1 MKKYFI
7 FGLFLVCGMLL
18 GTAAFAGTLSVGA
31 QGWYVNWD
39 SGLAKMNAQVVETQ
53 LRRELDAAKNDGTF
67 TEFVN
72 YQGLDVG
79 DPESSGFLAGPRIS
93 YQTEDRQWEFRLSSM
108 LFGAYSTSVDTSVM
122 VTADFLAPLPDIA
135 TSLPISTDFEIEY
148 RDIDLRVTRMIT
160 NNFGVFGGAIY
171 QSYSS
176 ELESNYSFSFSTQ
189 SMTSSVK
196 FKLDAWMAML
206 YAGISYQRPL
216 GRMFSFTGNIGAGTP
231 VAGGL
236 EQELSINYNIN
247 GTTNKNE
254 ISSDGGE
261 VKMAFMGF
269 AEIAIGM
276 KLGENVAL
284 ELGYQYRRLTVK
296 VDKVDL
302 NADGNADESTSET
315 DVFQGVTFAASY
327 LLNL

>member
-7 FGLFLVCGMLL
+7 TGLFLVCGMLL
-18 GTAAFAGTLSVGA
+18 GASAFAGTLSVGG
-31 QGWYVNWD
+31 QGWYVKWD
-39 SGLAKMNAQVVETQ
+39 SGLAKMNTQVVEAQ
-53 LRRELDAAKNDGTF
+53 LTKELNVAAADGTF
-67 TEFVN
+67 TDFGEF
-72 YQGLDVG
+72 QGLDVG
-79 DPESSGFLAGPRIS
+79 DPESSGFLFGPRLS
-93 YQTEDRQWEFRLSSM
+93 YQTDDKKWEFRLSSM
-108 LFGAYSTSVDTSVM
+108 LFGSYSTSVDSSVSIKANFFG
-122 VTADFLAPLPDIA
+122 VEIPG
-135 TSLPISTDFEIEY
+135 SLPVSTDFEIEY
-148 RDIDLRVTRMIT
+148 RDIDLRVIRKLTE
-160 NNFGVFGGAIY
+160 NFGVFGGAIY
-171 QSYSS
+171 QSYTS
-176 ELESNYSFSFSTQ
+176 ELESNYSITFKNSQ
-189 SMTSSVK
+189 SMSSNIK
-196 FKLDAWMAML
+196 FNLDAWMAML

-216 GRMFSFTGNIGAGTP
+216 GKMFSFTGNIGAGTP

-247 GTTNKNE
+247 GTTNKND

-276 KLGENVAL
+276 KLGERVAL

-315 DVFQGVTFAASY
+315 DIFQGVTFAASY